1 MVDGEAPVSIGS
13 WEIHSWRVAA
23 AALAALAPLLLVRLQ
38 IANVANVKMILTQPN
53 HWADYVNACMFSFNS
68 HKLSKATKKIPKI
81 GTQ

>member
-38 IANVANVKMILTQPN
+38 IANVANVKMMLTLVTPSLHN
-53 HWADYVNACMFSFNS
+53 VPVVN
-68 HKLSKATKKIPKI
+68 
-81 GTQ
+81 